1 MREAGG
7 WLPAGRGRGGAV
19 EAGRLPPL
27 RRLEPARGE
36 AAGARA
42 GRGGWS
48 PRGEG
53 AAPSCMPPAT
63 RSTHCVGAPAATTA
77 ARGRARTPEEIA
89 AATTAAQI
97 GVVDDSFHG
106 GGDEVRHDLLL
117 LDARMAA
124 D

>member
-1 MREAGG
+1 
-7 WLPAGRGRGGAV
+7 
-19 EAGRLPPL
+19 
-27 RRLEPARGE
+27 
-36 AAGARA
+36 
-42 GRGGWS
+42 
-48 PRGEG
+48 
-53 AAPSCMPPAT
+53 MPPAT
-63 RSTHCVGAPAATTA
+63 RSTRCVGAPAATTA
-77 ARGRARTPEEIA
+77 ARCRARTPEETV